1 MGQIKNIKLHIV
13 TDIKGQKVSSTNTM
27 ATERTFIMIKPDGVA
42 RNLVAKIIE
51 RFEQRGYKLVAM
63 KFKTASREL
72 LEKHYA
78 DLSGKK
84 FFPSLVKHIA
94 SGPVVTMV
102 WEGKDVVRQGRVLL
116 GETDPLKSKP
126 GSIRGDFSIDMG
138 RNIIHGSD
146 SVESALKEIGLWFN
160 AEEVLDWTHPLHAA
174 TYEYITDLCTKPA
187 VKPPPMLAFGDLS
200 SSSGLKALNEHLAT
214 RSYIEGYVPCQAD
227 VSTLYSLAS
236 SPSAEYCHI
245 ARWYRQ
251 IKSYSAKELESF
263 PVLESTLAPAPAAA
277 KADED
282 DDDFDMF
289 GSDEEEEQETEEEKK
304 IREER
309 LAAYHAKKAT
319 KTAVIAKSSLLLD
332 VKPWDDETDMV
343 KLEECVRTI
352 KCDGLVWGHSKLVA
366 VGYGIK
372 KLQICAVIEDDK
384 VSTDWLDE
392 EITKFDDHVQSMDIA
407 KFNKI

>member
-1 MGQIKNIKLHIV
+1 MGLHIV
-13 TDIKGQKVSSTNTM
+13 TDIKGQQVSSTNTM
-27 ATERTFIMIKPDGVA
+27 ATERTFIMIRPDGVA

-63 KFKTASREL
+63 KFMQASTDL
-72 LEKHYA
+72 LNQHYA
-78 DLSGKK
+78 DLSSEP

-94 SGPVVTMV
+94 SGPVVPVV

-160 AEEVLDWTHPLHAA
+160 AEEVLDWVHPLHAA

-187 VKPPPMLAFGDLS
+187 VRPPPMLAFGDLS
-200 SSSGLKALNEHLAT
+200 TSSGLKALNEHLAT

-227 VSTLYSLAS
+227 VSTFSSLTTA
-236 SPSAEYCHI
+236 PSAAQYCHP
-245 ARWYRQ
+245 ARWYRH
-251 IKSYSAKELESF
+251 IKSFSAEEQKSF
-263 PVLESTLAPAPAAA
+263 PGVPVSTQATAPPAAA
-277 KADED
+277 KCDDD
-282 DDDFDMF
+282 DDDFDIF
-289 GSDEEEEQETEEEKK
+289 GDDDDEEEETEEEKK

-309 LAAYHAKKAT
+309 LAKYHAKKAT
-319 KTAVIAKSSLLLD
+319 KQAVIAKSSLLLD
-332 VKPWDDETDMV
+332 VKPWDDETDMA
-343 KLEECVRTI
+343 KMEECVRTI
-352 KCDGLVWGHSKLVA
+352 ECDGLVWGQSKLVPLA
-366 VGYGIK
+366 YGIK

-384 VSTDWLDE
+384 VSTDFLEE
-392 EITKFDDHVQSMDIA
+392 EITKFDDYCQSMDIA
-407 KFNKI
+407 AFNKI